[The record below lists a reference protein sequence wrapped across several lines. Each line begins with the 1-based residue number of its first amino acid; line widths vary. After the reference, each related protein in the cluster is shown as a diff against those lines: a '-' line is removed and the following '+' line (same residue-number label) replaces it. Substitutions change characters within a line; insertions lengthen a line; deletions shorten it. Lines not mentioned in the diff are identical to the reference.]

1 MKKKLLDFKN
11 SENNFRYLTE
21 LFEIQI
27 NQFEYDGLPDTIPHE
42 FLEMYL
48 LINGNCAIGKPKGE
62 SEIYCAIGSYNGDY
76 NGYLPKSYTAAVI
89 GLDEISGD
97 WYGQDKSIVVAKNN
111 NIGIPEF
118 DIPFTADVLNQID
131 ISEKMNVIFT
141 RFARI
146 PFVEND
152 KEKAQV
158 ESAIKSIIRGD
169 YTAIASRDVADSFE
183 KFIEGAAEKDKFLDL
198 VDVDKVN
205 GLQYLNQY
213 RDNVFKRFL
222 CRRGYMVQTTAK
234 LAQQTNAEMHG
245 ADSYAFLYPLQQLK
259 QREKM
264 CEEMNALFGLETS
277 VHFNPIL
284 SKVYERYMKDD
295 EQPENVSRET
305 PTEEQVEN
313 VSRETNDENPEVK
326 DGENNDEN
334 N

>member
-11 SENNFRYLTE
+11 SENYFRYLTE
-21 LFEIQI
+21 LFELQI

-62 SEIYCAIGSYNGDY
+62 SDIYCAIGSYNGNY

-97 WYGQDKSIVVAKNN
+97 WYGKDKTVVVAKNN
-111 NIGIPEF
+111 NMGIPEF

-152 KEKAQV
+152 KEKAQI

-169 YTAIASRDVADSFE
+169 YTAIASRDIADSFE

-264 CEEMNALFGLETS
+264 CNEINAMFGTEIS
-277 VHFNPIL
+277 VSFNPIL
-284 SKVYERYMKDD
+284 KKVYERYMADP
-295 EQPENVSRET
+295 EPAENVSRET
-305 PTEEQVEN
+305 KDDPKEPEPVDIDPTDD
-313 VSRETNDENPEVK
+313 TK
-326 DGENNDEN
+326 DGENNDPN
-334 N
+334 S

>member
-11 SENNFRYLTE
+11 SENYFRYLTE
-21 LFEIQI
+21 LFELQI

-62 SEIYCAIGSYNGDY
+62 SDIYCAIGSYNGDY

-89 GLDEISGD
+89 GLNEISGD
-97 WYGQDKSIVVAKNN
+97 WYGKNKSVVVAKNN
-111 NIGIPEF
+111 NMGIPEF

-152 KEKAQV
+152 KEKAQI

-169 YTAIASRDVADSFE
+169 YTAIASRDIADSFE

-222 CRRGYMVQTTAK
+222 CRRGYMVQTTSK

-264 CEEMNALFGLETS
+264 CNEINAMFGTKIS
-277 VHFNPIL
+277 VSFNPIL
-284 SKVYERYMKDD
+284 KKVYERYMTDP
-295 EQPENVSRET
+295 EPENVSRET
-305 PTEEQVEN
+305 DDEPKDPEPVDIDP
-313 VSRETNDENPEVK
+313 TNDTK
-326 DGENNDEN
+326 DGENNDPN
-334 N
+334 S

>member
-11 SENNFRYLTE
+11 SENYFRYLTE
-21 LFEIQI
+21 LFELQI

-48 LINGNCAIGKPKGE
+48 LINGNCAIGKPKGK

-97 WYGQDKSIVVAKNN
+97 WYGKDKSIVVAKNN
-111 NIGIPEF
+111 NMGIPEF
-118 DIPFTADVLNQID
+118 DIPFTADVLNQVD

-152 KEKAQV
+152 KEKTQV

-169 YTAIASRDVADSFE
+169 YTAIASRDIADSFE

-264 CEEMNALFGLETS
+264 CNDINTMFDTNIS
-277 VHFNPIL
+277 VTFNPIL
-284 SKVYERYMKDD
+284 KKVYERYMTD
-295 EQPENVSRET
+295 PE
-305 PTEEQVEN
+305 PEN
-313 VSRETNDENPEVK
+313 VSRETNDEPKEPDPVDIDPDDTK
-326 DGENNDEN
+326 DGDNDDPN
-334 N
+334 S

>member
-11 SENNFRYLTE
+11 SENYFRYLTE
-21 LFEIQI
+21 LFELQI
-27 NQFEYDGLPDTIPHE
+27 NQFEYDGFPDTLPAEWLE
-42 FLEMYL
+42 FYM
-48 LINGNCAIGKPKGE
+48 LINGTCAIGKCDNGDG
-62 SEIYCAIGSYNGDY
+62 EIYCAVGSYNSDY
-76 NGYLPKSYTAAVI
+76 NGYLPEAYTAVVI
-89 GLDEISGD
+89 DKGEISGK
-97 WYGQDKSIVVAKNN
+97 WYGKDKTIVVAKNN

-118 DIPFTADVLNQID
+118 DIPFTADVLNQVD

-183 KFIEGAAEKDKFLDL
+183 NFIEGAAEKDKFLDL

-264 CEEMNALFGLETS
+264 CEEMNTLFGLETS

-284 SKVYERYMKDD
+284 AKLYERYMKDD

-305 PTEEQVEN
+305 PTEEQP
-313 VSRETNDENPEVK
+313 ETNDENSEVK

>member
-11 SENNFRYLTE
+11 SENYYRYITE
-21 LFEIQI
+21 LFELQI
-27 NQFEYDGLPDTIPHE
+27 HQFEYDGLPDTLPAEWLE
-42 FLEMYL
+42 FYM
-48 LINGNCAIGKPKGE
+48 LINGTCAIGKCDNGDG
-62 SEIYCAIGSYNGDY
+62 EIYCAVGSYNSDY
-76 NGYLPKSYTAAVI
+76 NGYLPESYTAAVI
-89 GLDEISGD
+89 DKGEISGK
-97 WYGQDKSIVVAKNN
+97 WYGKDKTIVVAKNN

-118 DIPFTADVLNQID
+118 DIPFTADVMNQID

-183 KFIEGAAEKDKFLDL
+183 KFIEGAQEKEKFLDL

-222 CRRGYMVQTTAK
+222 CRRGYMVQTTSK

-245 ADSYAFLYPLQQLK
+245 ADSYAFLYPLNQLK
-259 QREKM
+259 EREKM
-264 CEEMNALFGLETS
+264 CESINTLFGFNASVKFNSILE
-277 VHFNPIL
+277 
-284 SKVYERYMKDD
+284 KVYQRYMTDPEP
-295 EQPENVSRET
+295 EQG
-305 PTEEQVEN
+305 EN
-313 VSRETNDENPEVK
+313 VSRETNEPDPVDIDPADDEPK
-326 DGENNDEN
+326 DGEQNEQDS
-334 N
+334 

>member
-11 SENNFRYLTE
+11 AENYFRYICE
-21 LFEIQI
+21 LFELQI
-27 NQFEYDGLPDTIPHE
+27 NQFVYDGLPDTIPAE
-42 FLEMYL
+42 FLEMFM
-48 LINGNCAIGKPKGE
+48 LINGHCAIGKADKGGDD
-62 SEIYCAIGSYNGDY
+62 IYCAVGSYNGDY
-76 NGYLPKSYTAAVI
+76 NGYLPKAYTAAVI
-89 GLDEISGD
+89 DIGEISGD
-97 WYGQDKSIVVAKNN
+97 WYGENKSIVVAKNN
-111 NIGIPEF
+111 NIGMPEF

-131 ISEKMNVIFT
+131 VSEKMNVIFT

-152 KEKAQV
+152 KEKAQI

-169 YTAIASRDVADSFE
+169 YTAIASRDIADSFE
-183 KFIEGAAEKDKFLDL
+183 QYIEGAKEKDKFLDL

-264 CEEMNALFGLETS
+264 CESMNTLFGLNVS
-277 VHFNPIL
+277 VKFNPIL
-284 SKVYERYMKDD
+284 EKVYERYMTDPEP
-295 EQPENVSRET
+295 EQNVSRET
-305 PTEEQVEN
+305 TDEPKDPGPVDIDPTDD
-313 VSRETNDENPEVK
+313 TK
-326 DGENNDEN
+326 DGETNE
-334 N
+334 